1 MSCASCPFRV
11 HLRRGS
17 TFVARC
23 SSQLALACDAFL
35 PCEGDVAMAGRAA
48 HRRLAA
54 QASVVPAEDDV
65 EVETSSD
72 DGVDEAQ
79 QWEKRNAFDV
89 LLEDEDVIG
98 NGSTSEEEEI
108 NAKER
113 VENVEILEKETKTK
127 TKTKKKDRRKVR
139 ETNQTSHDDE
149 LDRILSDLKIETK
162 NEETQRQ
169 REGADA
175 HFQTPLLGTD
185 NRQLSVEAEMKR
197 IFGAKVV
204 QEGLAEDDRNRR
216 MPKGRR
222 KILRKGTIITPRD
235 HWTKFEG
242 GLSME
247 YLGMEN
253 GRKLFEYKY
262 SVAYQDVQNQY
273 DSLANTHDPNTLV
286 VLLQYHPYH
295 VDTLL
300 TVSELY
306 QHMGEAQVAG
316 ELLEKALYALE
327 CAWHPFF
334 KPAEG
339 NCCLK
344 FAHEP
349 NKPFFLAL
357 FRFAQNLSRR
367 GCHRTSLQCAKL
379 LLALDDSDPLGA
391 LQAIDYYALR
401 AKEFQWLLRMPEEYL
416 DGQCTLALYP
426 NFAFSLAL
434 AKHKLETDAGSST
447 HTGEKSDEMLLQAV
461 MLHPV
466 ALKMLVEKLQE
477 KGVAREAK
485 WQEILRT
492 PLFKEALL
500 DSASLEHLSRIFVER
515 QHLMWKPDE
524 ILLWLRTVAERAAN
538 IEQGKEESGFCAA
551 DWQVVCAEFFPP
563 SSVNSYQHLR
573 LGDYSD
579 NRSLL
584 PQEDQG
590 AGIFGMGE
598 QVPDNNQAAGAF
610 PIEMLN
616 REELEE
622 GSPLMMLLRT
632 LLPWVHVADEVGNQ
646 RDHPDPGNGEAGQ

>member
-1 MSCASCPFRV
+1 
-11 HLRRGS
+11 
-17 TFVARC
+17 
-23 SSQLALACDAFL
+23 
-35 PCEGDVAMAGRAA
+35 MAGRAA
-48 HRRLAA
+48 HRKLAA
-54 QASVVPAEDDV
+54 QASAVPGEDQGG
-65 EVETSSD
+65 VETSSD

-79 QWEKRNAFDV
+79 QWQKRNAFDV
-89 LLEDEDVIG
+89 LLEEEGVVESG
-98 NGSTSEEEEI
+98 PTSEEEET

-113 VENVEILEKETKTK
+113 VKEVEPLRKETKTK
-127 TKTKKKDRRKVR
+127 KKKDRRKEGR
-139 ETNQTSHDDE
+139 GTNQTSHEDE
-149 LDRILSDLKIETK
+149 LDRILNDLKIETK
-162 NEETQRQ
+162 KEETQGR
-169 REGADA
+169 REGADV
-175 HFQTPLLGTD
+175 HCQTPLLGTD

-204 QEGLAEDDRNRR
+204 QQGLAEDDRNRR

-222 KILRKGTIITPRD
+222 KILRKGTIITPKD

-247 YLGMEN
+247 YLGVEN

-273 DSLANTHDPNTLV
+273 DSLASTHDPNTLV

-300 TVSELY
+300 TVSEMY

-327 CAWHPFF
+327 CAWHPYF

-344 FAHEP
+344 FSHEP

-379 LLALDDSDPLGA
+379 LLALDDGDPLGA

-401 AKEFQWLLRMPEEYL
+401 AKEFQWLLRMSEEYL
-416 DGQCTLALYP
+416 DGQCTLSLYP

-434 AKHKLETDAGSST
+434 AKHRIEMDAGSSL

-466 ALKMLVEKLQE
+466 AVKMLVEKLQE

-485 WQEILRT
+485 WQEILGR
-492 PLFKEALL
+492 PFFREAFI

-515 QHLMWKPDE
+515 QHLMWKSDE
-524 ILLWLRTVAERAAN
+524 ILLWLRTVADRAAN
-538 IEQGKEESGFCAA
+538 IEQGREESGFCVA

-563 SSVNSYQHLR
+563 SSVNSYQHLH
-573 LGDYSD
+573 LGDFSD

-598 QVPDNNQAAGAF
+598 QAPDNNQAAGAF
-610 PIEMLN
+610 PMEMLD

-646 RDHPDPGNGEAGQ
+646 GNPPDAGNGEAGQ